1 MRIHALFNRLTSWEI
16 IDLLFEKAGENGIL
30 ILLDMHMLDPA
41 KGVSRLWYDPEKYSE
56 ATVMWGWGKCRGRA
70 GGREERG

>member
-1 MRIHALFNRLTSWEI
+1 MHALLPLSHARLCINIHRLTSWEI
-16 IDLLFEKAGENGIL
+16 IDLLFEAAAENGIL

-56 ATVMWGWGKCRGRA
+56 ATVMWGWGEC
-70 GGREERG
+70 